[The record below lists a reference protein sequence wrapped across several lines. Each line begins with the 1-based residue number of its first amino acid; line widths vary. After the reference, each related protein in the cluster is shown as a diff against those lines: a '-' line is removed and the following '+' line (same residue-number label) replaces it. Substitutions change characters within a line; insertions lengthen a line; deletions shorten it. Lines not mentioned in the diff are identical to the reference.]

1 MKGIDMDLITIY
13 PTKINALILSGNS
26 IKNHY
31 FSDS

>member
-1 MKGIDMDLITIY
+1 MKGIDMDLITIG
-13 PTKINALILSGNS
+13 PSKINALILLGNL